1 MAIEKK
7 LSWIEIM
14 VLINEIKDRVENA
27 RINKI
32 SARTDEKRIIL
43 NIKVHKPQI
52 DRKNLCFLIPDCFFL
67 NKKSPEMPT
76 NPLRTTMRLRKLIDG
91 GFIREIE
98 QCGSERVIK
107 MEIDAK
113 ERYVLFIEF
122 IPPGNIIL
130 TNKDGEILF
139 AHSNQEWKDRK
150 ISKGERYELPSDDDF
165 RNIKMD
171 EFLNEMKKHDSEVV
185 IALAKGL
192 RVGGEYAEEILYRA
206 GINKELKPT
215 ELNESALIKIF
226 EEFKKM
232 LTEDSAGYYYEEG
245 LFPFTMKKFGNVLK
259 RYDSFNE
266 ALDDLC
272 FPSFEKKSKEEREV
286 EKLKKIIEEQEK
298 RIKELD
304 EERENL
310 IDKGNK
316 IYENYSEI
324 LEIMKKEKSSGKR
337 RIKIDLDELKKSS

>member
-14 VLINEIKDRVENA
+14 VLIKEIKDRVENA

-67 NKKSPEMPT
+67 SKKSPEMPT
-76 NPLRTTMRLRKLIDG
+76 NPLRTTMKLRKLIDG
-91 GFIREIE
+91 GFIRKIE

-113 ERYVLFIEF
+113 ESYVLFIEF

-150 ISKGERYELPSDDDF
+150 ISNGERYELPSEDDF
-165 RNIKMD
+165 KNIKID
-171 EFLNEMKKHDSEVV
+171 EFLNEMKKQDSEVV

-192 RVGGEYAEEILYRA
+192 RVGGAYAEEILYRA
-206 GINKELKPT
+206 GINKELKAA
-215 ELNESALIKIF
+215 ELDKSNLIKIF

-232 LTEDSAGYYYEEG
+232 LAEDSAGYYYEEG
-245 LFPFTMKKFGNVLK
+245 LFPFKMEKFGDALK

-272 FPSFEKKSKEEREV
+272 FPSFEKKSKEEREA

-298 RIKELD
+298 RIKELE

-310 IDKGNK
+310 LDKGNK